1 LSIKAAFYGKS
12 LTLKDCTETAASAS
26 RSSSVGSIIVSSGDE
41 LRRKFFRLKFIVT
54 QQKKSKK

>member
-12 LTLKDCTETAASAS
+12 LTLKDCTETAASVS

-41 LRRKFFRLKFIVT
+41 LRRKFFRLKSIVT